1 MRKLFVL
8 VAAAATL
15 GFAAPAAAQV
25 VIRGGDDGVK
35 VRVGGHDRGYHR
47 GHYYR
52 GHYAR
57 ERCRVVKTR
66 TVTPG
71 GRVII
76 KTRRTC
82 R

>member
-1 MRKLFVL
+1 MKKLFVL

-15 GFAAPAAAQV
+15 GLAAPAAAQV

-35 VRVGGHDRGYHR
+35 VRVGSSHDRGWHR
-47 GHYYR
+47 GHYR
-52 GHYAR
+52 RHYAY

-66 TVTPG
+66 TVRPNGT
-71 GRVII
+71 VVV
-76 KTRRTC
+76 KTRRVC